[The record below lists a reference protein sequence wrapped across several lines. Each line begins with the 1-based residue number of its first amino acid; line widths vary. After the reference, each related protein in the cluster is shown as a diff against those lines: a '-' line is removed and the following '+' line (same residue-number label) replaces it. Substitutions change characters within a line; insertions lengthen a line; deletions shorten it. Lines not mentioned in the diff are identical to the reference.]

1 MVIRVGMVGVNTS
14 HATAFATAIGTLP
27 DATLTW
33 VWGGELRPGQPDAA
47 ALARTHAIADV
58 VRAPTD
64 LLAETDLVLIIDDTG
79 GGRSHAA
86 LARPFLRA
94 GVATFVNKPMALD
107 LAEAVELFGYTTAVT
122 SSSALRFS
130 REIAAAREEITA
142 LGTLSSGISTGPGEW
157 FYYGVHAVEQLFAAT
172 GGGVAWVQRL
182 TWPQRDVA
190 ILGYHDGHT
199 AVVQTLRDAKNSF
212 VLSLHGE
219 HGWLTVE
226 TLDATA
232 FYRGQMAA
240 TVHMARTGVP
250 PVTAAETLEVLA
262 VLRAG
267 EVSAE
272 RGGSRVALAE
282 VMP

>member
-14 HATAFATAIGTLP
+14 HATAFATAIGALP
-27 DATLTW
+27 DATLAW
-33 VWGGELRPGQPDAA
+33 VWGGEVRPDQPDAA
-47 ALARTHAIADV
+47 TLARTHGIPAV
-58 VRAPTD
+58 VRASTD
-64 LLAETDLVLIIDDTG
+64 LLGETDLVLVIDDTG
-79 GGRSHAA
+79 GGRSHAG
-86 LARPFLRA
+86 LARPFLQA
-94 GVATFVNKPMALD
+94 GVATFVNKPMTLD
-107 LAEAVELFGYTTAVT
+107 LAEAASLFGYGTPVT

-130 REIAAAREEITA
+130 SEIVAARDRVA
-142 LGTLSSGISTGPGEW
+142 AVGALSSVISTGPGEW

-172 GGGVAWVQRL
+172 GGGVEWVQRL
-182 TWPQRDVA
+182 SWPQRDVA

-226 TLDATA
+226 TADATA
-232 FYRGQMAA
+232 FYQGQMAA
-240 TVHMARTGVP
+240 AVTMARTGVP
-250 PVTAAETLEVLA
+250 PVAAAETLEVLA

-272 RGGSRVALAE
+272 RAGSRVALAE
-282 VMP
+282 VQP